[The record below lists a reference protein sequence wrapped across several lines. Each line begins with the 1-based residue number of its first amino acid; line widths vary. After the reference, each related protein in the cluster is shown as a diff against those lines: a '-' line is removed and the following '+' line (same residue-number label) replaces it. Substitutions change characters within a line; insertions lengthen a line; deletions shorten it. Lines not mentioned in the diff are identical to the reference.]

1 MDKKSLINEYKQREI
16 TGGIYRITNT
26 QNGMYLLDYSTNIGA
41 KQNSFNFMV
50 SSGNCINYRLKK
62 DWEAFGAGAFTFET
76 LETIV
81 KKKEQS
87 QEQFTEDLEILRQ
100 IWADKLE
107 VSARYQ

>member
-1 MDKKSLINEYKQREI
+1 
-16 TGGIYRITNT
+16 
-26 QNGMYLLDYSTNIGA
+26 MYLLDYSTNSGA

-50 SSGNCINYRLKK
+50 SSGTCLNYRLKK
-62 DWEAFGAGAFTFET
+62 DWEAFGASAFTFET

-87 QEQFTEDLEILRQ
+87 QEQFTEDLEMLRQ

-107 VSARYQ
+107 ASARYQ